1 MKGDETMDNNGLWL
15 FALLILFGMGGN
27 GFGYGA
33 AAGRTVATTDDLN
46 FGRLENQVRANE
58 NYIQQG
64 FTNIGNGISSLGY
77 ELAQQFGR
85 TNADMAKGFCGV
97 DKAIMEN
104 RFLTEKA
111 VSDSNASVLAAIYGL
126 SSKMDAEKI
135 TSLQAQVTDLKTQQM
150 FCGIPRINPYGY
162 GVYPYT
168 GCCGCNNNNI

>member
-1 MKGDETMDNNGLWL
+1 MDNNGLWL

-104 RFLTEKA
+104 RYLTAEQ
-111 VSDSNASVLAAIYGL
+111 VSTAKQEILGAI
-126 SSKMDAEKI
+126 SQNKI
-135 TSLQAQVTDLKTQQM
+135 EALQGRINQLELQAAM
-150 FCGIPRINPYGY
+150 SGIPRINTNGY
-162 GVYPYT
+162 GIYQYPT
-168 GCCGCNNNNI
+168 CGCCGCNNNNI